1 MMYKIDE
8 LFNFLKKS
16 NIEKEEKI
24 LDNVNRN
31 KEKYSS
37 YTEFNGEINKLLN
50 LFVQDDEIIYQIE
63 NEYNE
68 EKNGYNFN
76 IKNIYAN
83 NSFDVFITI
92 SDNNI
97 VYSNI
102 LRKSFDNRIEAKKYF
117 DELRVII
124 RNNNVNDLSEI
135 ILNMLR

>member
-1 MMYKIDE
+1 MYKIDE

-76 IKNIYAN
+76 IKNISAN

>member
-1 MMYKIDE
+1 MYKIDE

-63 NEYNE
+63 NEYDE

-76 IKNIYAN
+76 IKNISAN

>member
-1 MMYKIDE
+1 MYKIDE

-68 EKNGYNFN
+68 EKNCYNFN

>member
-1 MMYKIDE
+1 MYKIDE

-37 YTEFNGEINKLLN
+37 YTEFNGEINKRLN

>member
-1 MMYKIDE
+1 MYKIDE

>member
-1 MMYKIDE
+1 MYKIDE

-102 LRKSFDNRIEAKKYF
+102 LRKSYDNRIQAKKYF